1 MFSEYRENRIEGLPR
16 EKAVC
21 LMLDKLALPV
31 TMTSITTAVGFLSL
45 TVSDIVPILTFGIFV
60 AVGTLLAMVL
70 SLIFIPALLMVL
82 PEKVSASQEGSG
94 TDENLSSG
102 VHQGEFHGSSFS
114 KVS

>member
-1 MFSEYRENRIEGLPR
+1 
-16 EKAVC
+16 
-21 LMLDKLALPV
+21 MLDKLALPV

-45 TVSDIVPILTFGIFV
+45 TVSDIVPIFTFGIFV

-102 VHQGEFHGSSFS
+102 VHQVNFWIVFFKSPLTL
-114 KVS
+114 